1 MMFHCGSRCTY
12 GSPRIYKDLKAA
24 GHSVSENRVARLMR
38 QKGIRGK
45 AKRKF
50 RTTTTSKHQ
59 RPRVENLVKQDF
71 QTSQPNTLWVSDI
84 TYIATREGWLYLA
97 VILDVF
103 SRKVIGWAFSDRLTD
118 DLVLTALRRV
128 KQQRSTKINL
138 VHHSDQGSQY
148 ASHDF
153 QTALKQSDII
163 QSMSGKENCYDFGVS
178 SVERQRTSRKFLCH
192 AQNCRSC

>member
-84 TYIATREGWLYLA
+84 TYIATLEGWLYLA

-118 DLVLTALRRV
+118 DLVLTALRMV

-163 QSMSGKENCYDFGVS
+163 QSMSGKGNCNDFGVS